1 MNKEEQELF
10 ANTWSPQGYSVYF
23 PDNVK
28 IAFGAVA
35 IHNSLRSRRVGC
47 CSSPWGQVI
56 SVEMQSGIVSGIYR
70 NPRHDLNFADM
81 FVAHLQALG
90 RYTNWMAIGDWNL
103 TPDEGDIHC
112 LFPMDH
118 VIHFPRGTNGLSKST
133 RWKGSRCIDW
143 CASAPS
149 FCPESIQLDDTCWSD
164 HIMLT
169 LTIQPQRYDLPAVVD
184 TLDCSRPGDMPLDD
198 WATACAKLWEKD
210 KSTQLVPRRPDE
222 IQQCWDNFN
231 KKLEKLLI
239 TVGNKSNS
247 GQIRPKGSCPKSTKK
262 PHRHS
267 ELYSRGHVSG
277 EKASEIVG

>member
-1 MNKEEQELF
+1 
-10 ANTWSPQGYSVYF
+10 
-23 PDNVK
+23 
-28 IAFGAVA
+28 
-35 IHNSLRSRRVGC
+35 
-47 CSSPWGQVI
+47 
-56 SVEMQSGIVSGIYR
+56 
-70 NPRHDLNFADM
+70 
-81 FVAHLQALG
+81 
-90 RYTNWMAIGDWNL
+90 
-103 TPDEGDIHC
+103 
-112 LFPMDH
+112 
-118 VIHFPRGTNGLSKST
+118 
-133 RWKGSRCIDW
+133 
-143 CASAPS
+143 
-149 FCPESIQLDDTCWSD
+149 
-164 HIMLT
+164 MLT

-231 KKLEKLLI
+231 KKLEKVLI

-262 PHRHS
+262 PRRHS